1 MIGRVIFV
9 FCRKSPQLD
18 GRNLSYNCTSS
29 STSSSF
35 SSSWTQIPS
44 SCCCTAVRH
53 GAPPLHF
60 QQQQSHILLIQP
72 SHTYFLEQCNSILK
86 LHGCRVLT
94 LILLSCS
101 PLLILLQLC
110 SQCLPVALEAVQ
122 RKWDLI
128 AQFCISVWNP
138 VRAMG
143 CQEGT

>member
-29 STSSSF
+29 STSSSS

-94 LILLSCS
+94 LILLRCS
-101 PLLILLQLC
+101 PLLLLLQLC
-110 SQCLPVALEAVQ
+110 SRFGGSAEKVGFNCTVLRFRLESSQ
-122 RKWDLI
+122 SHGFPRGDL
-128 AQFCISVWNP
+128 SS
-138 VRAMG
+138 
-143 CQEGT
+143 